1 MSSFGGRLNAFRRQL
16 ANEYNFESVVDLLN
30 IGTDEA
36 NEIYLSL
43 MQSGNSHLA
52 EKIGNTSDS
61 DFVNGNAAVV
71 TTQDVLSSKHHRL
84 AESWGIEIDP
94 DTPEIWRDKK
104 AAVTR
109 RIGGDVTK
117 HDMTSLMEL
126 VASMFFEKEEQ
137 RTQLATSGPTYQYQ
151 KQLDTAVP
159 ASSPQFVNWFRETMD
174 VWTNLPAGYRSQF
187 LADLQR
193 TNEQA
198 WADLI
203 HECIYEPGK
212 RPSETTE
219 IIPEPEDSE
228 EDGRGE
234 HERPGREW
242 PDNPPPGTGGHR
254 RPGQQWPDDSPP
266 GTGGH
271 KRPGQEWPEGE
282 PPSVGG
288 HRPIRERL
296 RPIPEDEDTW
306 PIWYAPQARPHTPH
320 GPFWP
325 RVPSDWP
332 YGPGRDARRKE
343 YEESGAGQN
352 DLTLNIGPDDWG
364 HPPGMDTG
372 GEVLVQTPAAQ
383 EGSPSESS
391 GSGGRNSSFGQ
402 NFEHP
407 LDPEAWDR
415 HGLGFL
421 RAVTPGF
428 IEDWLMDNYSSGG
441 SR

>member
-16 ANEYNFESVVDLLN
+16 ANEHNFESVVDLLN

-43 MQSGNSHLA
+43 IQSGNSHLA

-137 RTQLATSGPTYQYQ
+137 RTQLATSGPTHQYQ

-174 VWTNLPAGYRSQF
+174 VWMDLPAGYRSQF

-242 PDNPPPGTGGHR
+242 P
-254 RPGQQWPDDSPP
+254 
-266 GTGGH
+266 
-271 KRPGQEWPEGE
+271 EGE

-288 HRPIRERL
+288 HRRPPGSIGIPQTDGTPEEDGEGNGHRRPIRERL
-296 RPIPEDEDTW
+296 RPIPVSEDEHTW
-306 PIWYAPQARPHTPH
+306 PGAGLARLLGEDVPHTASVWGTPR
-320 GPFWP
+320 GP
-325 RVPSDWP
+325 
-332 YGPGRDARRKE
+332 
-343 YEESGAGQN
+343 
-352 DLTLNIGPDDWG
+352 
-364 HPPGMDTG
+364 
-372 GEVLVQTPAAQ
+372 
-383 EGSPSESS
+383 
-391 GSGGRNSSFGQ
+391 
-402 NFEHP
+402 EHP